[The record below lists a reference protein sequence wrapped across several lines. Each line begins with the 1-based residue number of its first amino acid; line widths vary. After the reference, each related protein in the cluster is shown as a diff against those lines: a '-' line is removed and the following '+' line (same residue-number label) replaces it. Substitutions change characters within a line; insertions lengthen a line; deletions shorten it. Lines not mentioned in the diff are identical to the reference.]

1 MSIFAMIR
9 NVIRNLGDITM
20 AVLNR
25 KFLKNFNYSVD
36 AVPAA
41 SIENFSWIRWFKGEY
56 RVTPA
61 KKMSAGRGV
70 FVGVS
75 AYVFGNYLAM
85 SILGASSFFAAIACI
100 WFALT
105 VCLYAVAIDMYFQA
119 C

>member
-1 MSIFAMIR
+1 MSIFTMIR

-25 KFLKNFNYSVD
+25 KFLKNFNYNAD

-56 RVTPA
+56 RVIPA
-61 KKMSAGRGV
+61 GKMSAGRGV
-70 FVGVS
+70 IVGVS
-75 AYVFGNYLAM
+75 GYVLGNFIGM
-85 SILGASSFFAAIACI
+85 SILGASSFFAVVACI
-100 WFALT
+100 WIGLT
-105 VCLYAVAIDMYFQA
+105 VCLYATAVDMYLQA